1 MHITPSY
8 LREQLSK
15 SYEPQEANG
24 LARIIFC
31 DILGQ
36 SNVDY
41 YLCKDIDLSGNEEE
55 KVKSIL
61 QRLEKYE
68 PIQYIEGKKYFSG
81 REFFVR
87 QGVLIPRPETEE
99 LVELAAQA
107 CKPNAKILD
116 IGTGSGCIAIS
127 LSKKLPEA
135 EVHAW
140 DISEMALEV
149 AKQNNEQ
156 LKASVHFE
164 QHDILTYQA
173 TGAEAFD
180 LIISNPPYIANS
192 EKADMEANVL
202 NYEPHSALF
211 VSDDNP
217 LCFYIAIADFAKTAL
232 RGGGKLYFE
241 INPIYADQLKDVLIE
256 KGFCDVEIHLDI
268 HNRKRFACASKPH
281 NIE

>member
-127 LSKKLPEA
+127 LAKKLPEA

-140 DISEMALEV
+140 DISEVALEV

-156 LKASVHFE
+156 LSASVHFE

-173 TGAEAFD
+173 SGEEAFD
-180 LIISNPPYIANS
+180 LIISNPPYIAES
-192 EKADMEANVL
+192 EKAEMEPNVL
-202 NYEPHSALF
+202 AWEPSIALF
-211 VSDDNP
+211 VPDNDP
-217 LCFYIAIADFAKTAL
+217 LLFYRRIGELAL
-232 RGGGKLYFE
+232 RMLTPNGKLFFE
-241 INPIYADQLKDVLIE
+241 INRAYGDATKQLLCNQGYKNIHIQKDLSGNDRFVYAE
-256 KGFCDVEIHLDI
+256 
-268 HNRKRFACASKPH
+268 R
-281 NIE
+281 

>member
-1 MHITPSY
+1 MHITPSF

-61 QRLEKYE
+61 QRLKKYE

-140 DISEMALEV
+140 DISEVALEV

-156 LKASVHFE
+156 LSASVHFE

-173 TGAEAFD
+173 TGEEAFD
-180 LIISNPPYIANS
+180 LIISNPPYIAES
-192 EKADMEANVL
+192 EKAEMEPNVL
-202 NYEPHSALF
+202 AWEPSIALF
-211 VSDDNP
+211 VPDNDP
-217 LCFYIAIADFAKTAL
+217 LLFYRRIGELAL
-232 RGGGKLYFE
+232 RMLTPNGKLFFE
-241 INPIYADQLKDVLIE
+241 INRVYGDATKQLLCNQGYKNIHIQKDLSGNDRFVYAE
-256 KGFCDVEIHLDI
+256 K
-268 HNRKRFACASKPH
+268 
-281 NIE
+281 

>member
-15 SYEPQEANG
+15 SYEPQEANA

-31 DILGQ
+31 DMLGQ

-127 LSKKLPEA
+127 LAKKLPEA

-140 DISEMALEV
+140 DISEAALEV

-156 LKASVHFE
+156 LSASVHFE

-173 TGAEAFD
+173 TGEEAFD
-180 LIISNPPYIANS
+180 LIISNPPYITES
-192 EKADMEANVL
+192 EKAEMEANVL
-202 NYEPHSALF
+202 AWEPSIALF
-211 VSDDNP
+211 VPDNDP
-217 LCFYIAIADFAKTAL
+217 LLFYRRIGELAL
-232 RGGGKLYFE
+232 RMLTPNGKLFFE
-241 INPIYADQLKDVLIE
+241 INRAYGDATKQLLCNQGYKNIHIQKDLSGNDRFVYAE
-256 KGFCDVEIHLDI
+256 
-268 HNRKRFACASKPH
+268 R
-281 NIE
+281 

>member
-15 SYEPQEANG
+15 SYEPQEANA

-31 DILGQ
+31 DMLGQ

-41 YLCKDIDLSGNEEE
+41 YLCKDMDLSGNEEE

-68 PIQYIEGKKYFSG
+68 PIQYIERKKYFSG

-127 LSKKLPEA
+127 LAKKLPEA

-140 DISEMALEV
+140 DISEAALEV

-156 LKASVHFE
+156 LSASVHFE
-164 QHDILTYQA
+164 QHDILIYQA
-173 TGAEAFD
+173 TGEEAFD
-180 LIISNPPYIANS
+180 LIISNPPYITES
-192 EKADMEANVL
+192 EKAEMEANVL
-202 NYEPHSALF
+202 AWEPSIALF
-211 VSDDNP
+211 VPDNDP
-217 LCFYIAIADFAKTAL
+217 LLFYRRIGELAL
-232 RGGGKLYFE
+232 RMLTPNGKLFFE
-241 INPIYADQLKDVLIE
+241 INRAYGDATKQLLCNQGYKNIHIQKDLSGNDRFVYAE
-256 KGFCDVEIHLDI
+256 
-268 HNRKRFACASKPH
+268 R
-281 NIE
+281 

>member
-15 SYEPQEANG
+15 SYEPQEANA

-31 DILGQ
+31 DMLGQ

-41 YLCKDIDLSGNEEE
+41 YLCKDMDLSGNEEG

-127 LSKKLPEA
+127 LAKKLPEA

-140 DISEMALEV
+140 DISEAALEV

-156 LKASVHFE
+156 LSASVHFE

-173 TGAEAFD
+173 TGEEAFD
-180 LIISNPPYIANS
+180 LIISNPPYITES
-192 EKADMEANVL
+192 EKAEMEANVL
-202 NYEPHSALF
+202 AWEPSIALF
-211 VSDDNP
+211 VPDNDP
-217 LCFYIAIADFAKTAL
+217 LLFYRRIGELAL
-232 RGGGKLYFE
+232 RMLTPNGKLFFE
-241 INPIYADQLKDVLIE
+241 INRAYGDATKQLLCNQGYKNIHIQKDLSGNDRFVYAE
-256 KGFCDVEIHLDI
+256 
-268 HNRKRFACASKPH
+268 R
-281 NIE
+281 

>member
-15 SYEPQEANG
+15 SYEPQEANA

-41 YLCKDIDLSGNEEE
+41 YLCKDMDLSGNEEE

-127 LSKKLPEA
+127 LAKKLPEA

-140 DISEMALEV
+140 DISEAALEV

-156 LKASVHFE
+156 LSASVHFE
-164 QHDILTYQA
+164 QHDILIYQA
-173 TGAEAFD
+173 TGEEAFD
-180 LIISNPPYIANS
+180 LIISNPPYITES
-192 EKADMEANVL
+192 EKAEMEANVL
-202 NYEPHSALF
+202 AWEPSIALF
-211 VSDDNP
+211 VPDNDP
-217 LCFYIAIADFAKTAL
+217 LLFYRRIGELAL
-232 RGGGKLYFE
+232 RMLTPNGKLFFE
-241 INPIYADQLKDVLIE
+241 INRAYGDATKQLLCNQGYKNIHIQKDLSGNDRFVYAE
-256 KGFCDVEIHLDI
+256 
-268 HNRKRFACASKPH
+268 R
-281 NIE
+281 

>member
-36 SNVDY
+36 SNADY
-41 YLCKDIDLSGNEEE
+41 YLCKDMDLSGNEEE

-140 DISEMALEV
+140 DISEVALEV

-156 LKASVHFE
+156 LSASVHFE
-164 QHDILTYQA
+164 QHDILTYQT
-173 TGAEAFD
+173 TGEEAFD
-180 LIISNPPYIANS
+180 LIISNPPYITES
-192 EKADMEANVL
+192 EKAEMEANVL
-202 NYEPHSALF
+202 AWEPSIALF
-211 VSDDNP
+211 VPDNDP
-217 LCFYIAIADFAKTAL
+217 LLFYRRIGELAL
-232 RGGGKLYFE
+232 RMLTPNGKLFFE
-241 INPIYADQLKDVLIE
+241 INRAYGDATKQLLCNQGYKNIHIQKDLSGNDRFVYAE
-256 KGFCDVEIHLDI
+256 
-268 HNRKRFACASKPH
+268 R
-281 NIE
+281 

>member
-15 SYEPQEANG
+15 SYEPQEANA

-31 DILGQ
+31 DMLGQ

-41 YLCKDIDLSGNEEE
+41 YLCKDMDLSGNEEE

-68 PIQYIEGKKYFSG
+68 PIQYIEGKKYLSG
-81 REFFVR
+81 KEFFVR

-127 LSKKLPEA
+127 LAKKLPEA

-140 DISEMALEV
+140 DISEAALEV

-156 LKASVHFE
+156 LSASVHFE

-173 TGAEAFD
+173 TGEEAFD
-180 LIISNPPYIANS
+180 LIISNPPYITES
-192 EKADMEANVL
+192 EKAEMETNVL
-202 NYEPHSALF
+202 AWEPSIALF
-211 VSDDNP
+211 VPDNDP
-217 LCFYIAIADFAKTAL
+217 LLFYRRIGELAL
-232 RGGGKLYFE
+232 RMLTPNGKLFFE
-241 INPIYADQLKDVLIE
+241 INRAYGDATKQLLCNQGYKNIHIQKDLSGNDRFVYAE
-256 KGFCDVEIHLDI
+256 K
-268 HNRKRFACASKPH
+268 
-281 NIE
+281 

>member
-15 SYEPQEANG
+15 SYEPQEANA

-31 DILGQ
+31 DMLGQ

-41 YLCKDIDLSGNEEE
+41 YLCKDMDLSGNEEE

-140 DISEMALEV
+140 DISEVALEV

-156 LKASVHFE
+156 LSASVHFE

-173 TGAEAFD
+173 TGEEAFD
-180 LIISNPPYIANS
+180 LIISNPPYIAES
-192 EKADMEANVL
+192 EKAEMEANVL
-202 NYEPHSALF
+202 AWEPSIALF
-211 VSDDNP
+211 VPDNDP
-217 LCFYIAIADFAKTAL
+217 LLFYRRIGELAL
-232 RGGGKLYFE
+232 RMLTPNGKLFFE
-241 INPIYADQLKDVLIE
+241 INRAYGDATKQLLCNQGYKNIHIQKDLSGNDRFVYAE
-256 KGFCDVEIHLDI
+256 
-268 HNRKRFACASKPH
+268 R
-281 NIE
+281 

>member
-15 SYEPQEANG
+15 SYEPQEANA

-31 DILGQ
+31 DMLGQ

-41 YLCKDIDLSGNEEE
+41 YLCKDMDLSGNEEE

-127 LSKKLPEA
+127 LAKKLPEA

-140 DISEMALEV
+140 DISEAALEV

-156 LKASVHFE
+156 LSASVHFE
-164 QHDILTYQA
+164 QHDILIYQA
-173 TGAEAFD
+173 TGEEAFD
-180 LIISNPPYIANS
+180 LIISNPPYITES
-192 EKADMEANVL
+192 EKAEMEANVL
-202 NYEPHSALF
+202 AWEPSIALF
-211 VSDDNP
+211 VPDNDP
-217 LCFYIAIADFAKTAL
+217 LLFYRRIGELAL
-232 RGGGKLYFE
+232 RMLTPNGKLFFE
-241 INPIYADQLKDVLIE
+241 INRAYGDATKQLLCNQGYKNIHIQKDLSGNDRFVYAE
-256 KGFCDVEIHLDI
+256 
-268 HNRKRFACASKPH
+268 R
-281 NIE
+281 

>member
-140 DISEMALEV
+140 DISEVALEV

-156 LKASVHFE
+156 LSASVHFE

-173 TGAEAFD
+173 TGEEAFD
-180 LIISNPPYIANS
+180 LIISNPPYIAES
-192 EKADMEANVL
+192 EKAEMEANVL
-202 NYEPHSALF
+202 AWEPSIALF
-211 VSDDNP
+211 VPDNDP
-217 LCFYIAIADFAKTAL
+217 LLFYRRIGELAL
-232 RGGGKLYFE
+232 RMLTPNGKLFFE
-241 INPIYADQLKDVLIE
+241 INRAYGDATKQLLCNQGYKNIHIQKDLSGNDRFVYAE
-256 KGFCDVEIHLDI
+256 
-268 HNRKRFACASKPH
+268 R
-281 NIE
+281 

>member
-31 DILGQ
+31 DILEQ

-81 REFFVR
+81 REFYVR

-107 CKPNAKILD
+107 CKQNAKILD

-180 LIISNPPYIANS
+180 LIISNPPYIAES
-192 EKADMEANVL
+192 EKADMEPNVL
-202 NYEPHSALF
+202 AWEPSIALF
-211 VSDDNP
+211 VPDNDP
-217 LCFYIAIADFAKTAL
+217 LLFYRRIGELAL
-232 RGGGKLYFE
+232 RMLTPNGKLFFE
-241 INPIYADQLKDVLIE
+241 INRAYGDATKQLLCNQGYKNIHIQKDLSGNDRFVYAE
-256 KGFCDVEIHLDI
+256 
-268 HNRKRFACASKPH
+268 R
-281 NIE
+281 

>member
-1 MHITPSY
+1 MHITPSF

-140 DISEMALEV
+140 DISEVALEV

-156 LKASVHFE
+156 LSASVHFE

-173 TGAEAFD
+173 TGEEAFD
-180 LIISNPPYIANS
+180 LIISNPPYIAES
-192 EKADMEANVL
+192 EKAEMEPNVL
-202 NYEPHSALF
+202 AWEPSIALF
-211 VSDDNP
+211 VPDNDP
-217 LCFYIAIADFAKTAL
+217 LLFYRRIGELAL
-232 RGGGKLYFE
+232 RMLTPNGKLFFE
-241 INPIYADQLKDVLIE
+241 INRAYGDATKQLLCNQGYKNIHIQKDLSGNDRFVYAE
-256 KGFCDVEIHLDI
+256 
-268 HNRKRFACASKPH
+268 R
-281 NIE
+281 

>member
-15 SYEPQEANG
+15 SYEPQEANA

-31 DILGQ
+31 DMLGQ

-41 YLCKDIDLSGNEEE
+41 YLCKDMDLSGNEEE

-127 LSKKLPEA
+127 LAKKLPEA

-140 DISEMALEV
+140 DISEAALEV

-156 LKASVHFE
+156 LSASVHFE

-173 TGAEAFD
+173 TGEETFD
-180 LIISNPPYIANS
+180 LIISNPPYITES
-192 EKADMEANVL
+192 EKAEMETNVL
-202 NYEPHSALF
+202 AWEPSIALF
-211 VSDDNP
+211 VPDNDP
-217 LCFYIAIADFAKTAL
+217 LLFYRRIGELAL
-232 RGGGKLYFE
+232 RMLTPNGKLFFE
-241 INPIYADQLKDVLIE
+241 INRAYGDATKQLLCNQGYKNIHIQKDLSGNDRFVYAE
-256 KGFCDVEIHLDI
+256 
-268 HNRKRFACASKPH
+268 R
-281 NIE
+281 

>member
-8 LREQLSK
+8 LREQLNK
-15 SYEPQEANG
+15 SYEPQEANA

-31 DILGQ
+31 DMLGQ

-41 YLCKDIDLSGNEEE
+41 YLCKDMDLSGNEEE

-127 LSKKLPEA
+127 LAKKLPEA

-140 DISEMALEV
+140 DISEAALEV

-156 LKASVHFE
+156 LSASVHFE
-164 QHDILTYQA
+164 QHDILIYQA
-173 TGAEAFD
+173 TGEEAFD
-180 LIISNPPYIANS
+180 LIISNPPYITES
-192 EKADMEANVL
+192 EKAEMEANVL
-202 NYEPHSALF
+202 AWEPSIALF
-211 VSDDNP
+211 VPDNDP
-217 LCFYIAIADFAKTAL
+217 LLFYRRIGELAL
-232 RGGGKLYFE
+232 RMLTPNGKLFFE
-241 INPIYADQLKDVLIE
+241 INRAYGDATKQLLCNQGYKNIHIQKDLSGNDRFVYAE
-256 KGFCDVEIHLDI
+256 
-268 HNRKRFACASKPH
+268 R
-281 NIE
+281 

>member
-61 QRLEKYE
+61 QRLKKYE

-107 CKPNAKILD
+107 CKPHAKILD

-140 DISEMALEV
+140 DISEVALEV

-156 LKASVHFE
+156 LSASVHFE

-173 TGAEAFD
+173 TGEEAFD
-180 LIISNPPYIANS
+180 LIISNPPYIAES
-192 EKADMEANVL
+192 EKAKMEANVL
-202 NYEPHSALF
+202 AWEPSIALF
-211 VSDDNP
+211 VPDNDP
-217 LCFYIAIADFAKTAL
+217 LLFYRRIGELAL
-232 RGGGKLYFE
+232 RMLTPNGKLFFE
-241 INPIYADQLKDVLIE
+241 INRAYGDATKQLLCNQGYKNIHIQKDLSGNDRFVYAE
-256 KGFCDVEIHLDI
+256 
-268 HNRKRFACASKPH
+268 R
-281 NIE
+281 

>member
-15 SYEPQEANG
+15 SYEPQEANA

-31 DILGQ
+31 DMLGQ

-140 DISEMALEV
+140 DISEVALEV

-156 LKASVHFE
+156 LSASVHFE

-173 TGAEAFD
+173 TGEEAFD
-180 LIISNPPYIANS
+180 LIISNPPYITES
-192 EKADMEANVL
+192 EKAEMETNVL
-202 NYEPHSALF
+202 AWEPSIALF
-211 VSDDNP
+211 VPDNDP
-217 LCFYIAIADFAKTAL
+217 LLFYRRIGELAL
-232 RGGGKLYFE
+232 RMLTPNGKLFFE
-241 INPIYADQLKDVLIE
+241 INRAYGDATKQLLCNQGYKNIHIQKDLSGNDRFVYAE
-256 KGFCDVEIHLDI
+256 
-268 HNRKRFACASKPH
+268 R
-281 NIE
+281 

>member
-1 MHITPSY
+1 MHITPSF

-140 DISEMALEV
+140 DISEVALEV
-149 AKQNNEQ
+149 AKQNNAQ
-156 LKASVHFE
+156 LKAAVHFE

-180 LIISNPPYIANS
+180 LIISNPPYIAES
-192 EKADMEANVL
+192 EKAEMEPNVL
-202 NYEPHSALF
+202 AWEPSIALF
-211 VSDDNP
+211 VPDNDP
-217 LCFYIAIADFAKTAL
+217 LLFYRRIGELAL
-232 RGGGKLYFE
+232 RMLTPNGKLFFE
-241 INPIYADQLKDVLIE
+241 INRAYGDATKQLLCNQGYKNIHIQKDLSGNDRFVYAE
-256 KGFCDVEIHLDI
+256 
-268 HNRKRFACASKPH
+268 R
-281 NIE
+281 

>member
-1 MHITPSY
+1 MHITPSD

-15 SYEPQEANG
+15 SYEPQEANA

-41 YLCKDIDLSGNEEE
+41 YLCKDMDLSGNEEE

-127 LSKKLPEA
+127 LAKKLPEA

-140 DISEMALEV
+140 DISEAALEV

-156 LKASVHFE
+156 LSASVHFE

-173 TGAEAFD
+173 TGEEAFD
-180 LIISNPPYIANS
+180 LIISNPPYITES
-192 EKADMEANVL
+192 EKAEMEANVL
-202 NYEPHSALF
+202 AWEPSIALF
-211 VSDDNP
+211 VPDNDP
-217 LCFYIAIADFAKTAL
+217 LLFYRRIGELAL
-232 RGGGKLYFE
+232 RMLTPNGKLFFE
-241 INPIYADQLKDVLIE
+241 INRAYGDATKQLLCNQGYKNIHIQKDLSGNDRFVYAE
-256 KGFCDVEIHLDI
+256 
-268 HNRKRFACASKPH
+268 R
-281 NIE
+281 

>member
-81 REFFVR
+81 REFFVT

-107 CKPNAKILD
+107 CKQNAKILD

-156 LKASVHFE
+156 LKAYVHFE

-180 LIISNPPYIANS
+180 LIISNPPYIAES
-192 EKADMEANVL
+192 EKADMEPNVL
-202 NYEPHSALF
+202 AWEPSIALF
-211 VSDDNP
+211 VPDNDP
-217 LCFYIAIADFAKTAL
+217 LLFYRRIGELAL
-232 RGGGKLYFE
+232 RMLTPNGKLFFE
-241 INPIYADQLKDVLIE
+241 INRAYGDATKQLLCNQGYKNIHIQKDLSGNDRFVYAE
-256 KGFCDVEIHLDI
+256 
-268 HNRKRFACASKPH
+268 R
-281 NIE
+281 

>member
-15 SYEPQEANG
+15 SYEPQEANA

-31 DILGQ
+31 DMLGQ

-41 YLCKDIDLSGNEEE
+41 YLCKDMDLSGNEEE

-127 LSKKLPEA
+127 LAKKLPEA

-140 DISEMALEV
+140 DISEAALEV

-156 LKASVHFE
+156 LSASVHFE

-173 TGAEAFD
+173 TGGEQ
-180 LIISNPPYIANS
+180 
-192 EKADMEANVL
+192 
-202 NYEPHSALF
+202 
-211 VSDDNP
+211 
-217 LCFYIAIADFAKTAL
+217 
-232 RGGGKLYFE
+232 GGRSYQQQGHQR
-241 INPIYADQLKDVLIE
+241 IP
-256 KGFCDVEIHLDI
+256 
-268 HNRKRFACASKPH
+268 
-281 NIE
+281 

>member
-31 DILGQ
+31 DILGL

-127 LSKKLPEA
+127 LAKKLPEA

-140 DISEMALEV
+140 DISEAALEV

-156 LKASVHFE
+156 LSASVHFE

-173 TGAEAFD
+173 TGEEAFD
-180 LIISNPPYIANS
+180 LIISNPPYIAES
-192 EKADMEANVL
+192 EKAEMEPNVL
-202 NYEPHSALF
+202 AWEPSIALF
-211 VSDDNP
+211 VPDNDP
-217 LCFYIAIADFAKTAL
+217 LLFYRRIGELTL
-232 RGGGKLYFE
+232 RMLTPNGKLFFE
-241 INPIYADQLKDVLIE
+241 INRAYGDATKQLLCNQGYKNIHIQKDLSGNDRFVYAE
-256 KGFCDVEIHLDI
+256 
-268 HNRKRFACASKPH
+268 R
-281 NIE
+281 

>member
-180 LIISNPPYIANS
+180 LIISNPPYIAES
-192 EKADMEANVL
+192 EKADMEPNVL
-202 NYEPHSALF
+202 AWEPSIALF
-211 VSDDNP
+211 VPDNDP
-217 LCFYIAIADFAKTAL
+217 LLFYRRIGELAL
-232 RGGGKLYFE
+232 RMLTPNGKLFFE
-241 INPIYADQLKDVLIE
+241 INRAYGDATKQLLCNQGYKNIHIQKDLSGNDRFVYAE
-256 KGFCDVEIHLDI
+256 
-268 HNRKRFACASKPH
+268 R
-281 NIE
+281 

>member
-15 SYEPQEANG
+15 SYEPQEANA

-31 DILGQ
+31 DMLGQ

-140 DISEMALEV
+140 DISEAALEV

-156 LKASVHFE
+156 LSASVHFE

-173 TGAEAFD
+173 TGEEAFD
-180 LIISNPPYIANS
+180 LIISNPPYITES
-192 EKADMEANVL
+192 EKAEMETNVL
-202 NYEPHSALF
+202 AWEPSIALF
-211 VSDDNP
+211 VPDNDP
-217 LCFYIAIADFAKTAL
+217 LLFYRRIGELAL
-232 RGGGKLYFE
+232 RMLTPNGKLFFE
-241 INPIYADQLKDVLIE
+241 INRAYGDATKQLLCNQGYKNIHIQKDLSGNDRFVYAE
-256 KGFCDVEIHLDI
+256 K
-268 HNRKRFACASKPH
+268 
-281 NIE
+281 

>member
-15 SYEPQEANG
+15 SYEPQEANA

-31 DILGQ
+31 DMLGQ

-41 YLCKDIDLSGNEEE
+41 YLCKDMDLSGNEEE

-127 LSKKLPEA
+127 LAKKLPEA

-140 DISEMALEV
+140 DISEAALEV

-156 LKASVHFE
+156 LSASVHFE

-173 TGAEAFD
+173 TGEEAFD
-180 LIISNPPYIANS
+180 LIISNPPYITES
-192 EKADMEANVL
+192 EKAEMEANVL
-202 NYEPHSALF
+202 AWEPNIALF
-211 VSDDNP
+211 VPDNDP
-217 LCFYIAIADFAKTAL
+217 LLFYRRIGELAL
-232 RGGGKLYFE
+232 RMLTPNGKLFFE
-241 INPIYADQLKDVLIE
+241 INRAYGDATKQLLCNQGYKNIHIQKDLSGNDRFVYAE
-256 KGFCDVEIHLDI
+256 
-268 HNRKRFACASKPH
+268 R
-281 NIE
+281 

>member
-15 SYEPQEANG
+15 SYEPQEANA

-31 DILGQ
+31 DMLGQ

-41 YLCKDIDLSGNEEE
+41 YLCKDMDLSGNEEE

-127 LSKKLPEA
+127 LAKKLPEA

-140 DISEMALEV
+140 DISEAALEV

-156 LKASVHFE
+156 LSASVHFE

-173 TGAEAFD
+173 TGEEAFD
-180 LIISNPPYIANS
+180 LIISNPPYITES
-192 EKADMEANVL
+192 EKAEMEANVL
-202 NYEPHSALF
+202 AWEPSIALF
-211 VSDDNP
+211 VPDNDP
-217 LCFYIAIADFAKTAL
+217 LLFYRRIGELAL
-232 RGGGKLYFE
+232 RMLTPNGKLFFE
-241 INPIYADQLKDVLIE
+241 INRAYGDATKQLLCNQGYKNIHIQKDLSGNDRFVYAE
-256 KGFCDVEIHLDI
+256 
-268 HNRKRFACASKPH
+268 R
-281 NIE
+281 

>member
-1 MHITPSY
+1 MHITPSF

-87 QGVLIPRPETEE
+87 KGVLIPRPETEE

-140 DISEMALEV
+140 DISEVALEV

-156 LKASVHFE
+156 LSASVHFE

-173 TGAEAFD
+173 TGEEAFD
-180 LIISNPPYIANS
+180 LIISNPPYIAES
-192 EKADMEANVL
+192 EKAEMEPNVL
-202 NYEPHSALF
+202 AWEPSIALF
-211 VSDDNP
+211 VPDNDP
-217 LCFYIAIADFAKTAL
+217 LLFYRRIGELAL
-232 RGGGKLYFE
+232 RMLTPNGKLFFE
-241 INPIYADQLKDVLIE
+241 INRAYGDATKQLLCNQGYKNIHIQKDLSGNDRFVYAE
-256 KGFCDVEIHLDI
+256 
-268 HNRKRFACASKPH
+268 R
-281 NIE
+281 

>member
-15 SYEPQEANG
+15 SYEPQEANA

-31 DILGQ
+31 DMLGQ

-41 YLCKDIDLSGNEEE
+41 YLCKDMDLSGNEEE

-127 LSKKLPEA
+127 LAKKLPEA

-140 DISEMALEV
+140 DISEAALEV

-156 LKASVHFE
+156 LSASVHFE

-173 TGAEAFD
+173 TGEEAFD
-180 LIISNPPYIANS
+180 LIISNPPYITES
-192 EKADMEANVL
+192 EKAEMETNVL
-202 NYEPHSALF
+202 AWEPSIALF
-211 VSDDNP
+211 VPDNDP
-217 LCFYIAIADFAKTAL
+217 LLFYRRIGELAL
-232 RGGGKLYFE
+232 RMLTPNGKLFFE
-241 INPIYADQLKDVLIE
+241 INRAYGDATKQLLCNQGYKKIHIQKDLSGNDRFVYAE
-256 KGFCDVEIHLDI
+256 
-268 HNRKRFACASKPH
+268 R
-281 NIE
+281 

>member
-1 MHITPSY
+1 MHITPSF

-140 DISEMALEV
+140 DISEVALEV
-149 AKQNNEQ
+149 AKQNNAQ
-156 LKASVHFE
+156 LKAAVHFE

-180 LIISNPPYIANS
+180 LIISNPPYIAES
-192 EKADMEANVL
+192 EKAEMEPNVL
-202 NYEPHSALF
+202 AWEPSIALF
-211 VSDDNP
+211 VPDNDP
-217 LCFYIAIADFAKTAL
+217 LLFYRRIGELAL
-232 RGGGKLYFE
+232 RMLTLNGKLFFE
-241 INPIYADQLKDVLIE
+241 INRAYGDATKQLLCNQGYKNIHIQKDLSGNDRFVYAE
-256 KGFCDVEIHLDI
+256 
-268 HNRKRFACASKPH
+268 R
-281 NIE
+281 

>member
-8 LREQLSK
+8 LREQLNK
-15 SYEPQEANG
+15 SYEPQEANA

-31 DILGQ
+31 DMLGQ

-41 YLCKDIDLSGNEEE
+41 YLCKDMDLSGNEEE

-127 LSKKLPEA
+127 LAKKLPEA

-140 DISEMALEV
+140 DISEAALEV

-156 LKASVHFE
+156 LSASVHFE

-173 TGAEAFD
+173 TGEEAFD
-180 LIISNPPYIANS
+180 LIISNPPYITES
-192 EKADMEANVL
+192 EKAEMEANVL
-202 NYEPHSALF
+202 AWEPSIALF
-211 VSDDNP
+211 VPDNDP
-217 LCFYIAIADFAKTAL
+217 LLFYRRIGELAL
-232 RGGGKLYFE
+232 RMLTPYGKLFFE
-241 INPIYADQLKDVLIE
+241 INRAYGDATKQLLCNQGYKNIHIQKDLSGNDRFVYAE
-256 KGFCDVEIHLDI
+256 
-268 HNRKRFACASKPH
+268 R
-281 NIE
+281 

>member
-8 LREQLSK
+8 LREQLNK
-15 SYEPQEANG
+15 SYEPQEANA

-31 DILGQ
+31 DMLGQ

-41 YLCKDIDLSGNEEE
+41 YLCKDMDLSGNEEE

-127 LSKKLPEA
+127 LAKKLPEA

-140 DISEMALEV
+140 DISEAALEV

-156 LKASVHFE
+156 LSASVHFE

-173 TGAEAFD
+173 TGEEAFD
-180 LIISNPPYIANS
+180 LIISNPPYITES
-192 EKADMEANVL
+192 EKAEMEANVL
-202 NYEPHSALF
+202 AWEPSIALF
-211 VSDDNP
+211 VPDNAP
-217 LCFYIAIADFAKTAL
+217 LLFYRRIGELAL
-232 RGGGKLYFE
+232 RMLTPNGKLFFE
-241 INPIYADQLKDVLIE
+241 INRAYGDATKQLLCNQGYKNIHIQKDLSGNDRFVYAE
-256 KGFCDVEIHLDI
+256 
-268 HNRKRFACASKPH
+268 R
-281 NIE
+281 

>member
-1 MHITPSY
+1 MHITPSF
-8 LREQLSK
+8 LREQLGK

-140 DISEMALEV
+140 DISKVALEV

-156 LKASVHFE
+156 LSASVHFE

-173 TGAEAFD
+173 TGEEAFD
-180 LIISNPPYIANS
+180 LIISNPPYIAES
-192 EKADMEANVL
+192 EKAEMEPNVL
-202 NYEPHSALF
+202 AWEPSIALF
-211 VSDDNP
+211 VPDNDP
-217 LCFYIAIADFAKTAL
+217 LLFYRRIGELAL
-232 RGGGKLYFE
+232 RMLTPNGKLFFE
-241 INPIYADQLKDVLIE
+241 INRAYGDATKQLLCNQGYKNIHIQKDLSGNDRFVYAE
-256 KGFCDVEIHLDI
+256 
-268 HNRKRFACASKPH
+268 R
-281 NIE
+281 

>member
-15 SYEPQEANG
+15 SYEPQEANA

-31 DILGQ
+31 DMLGQ

-41 YLCKDIDLSGNEEE
+41 YLCKDMDLSGNEEE

-127 LSKKLPEA
+127 LAKKLPEA

-140 DISEMALEV
+140 DISEAALEV

-156 LKASVHFE
+156 LSASVHFE

-173 TGAEAFD
+173 TGEEAFD
-180 LIISNPPYIANS
+180 LIISNPPYITES
-192 EKADMEANVL
+192 EKAEMEPNVL
-202 NYEPHSALF
+202 AWEPSIALF
-211 VSDDNP
+211 VPDNDP
-217 LCFYIAIADFAKTAL
+217 LLFYRRIGELAL
-232 RGGGKLYFE
+232 RMLTPNGKLFFE
-241 INPIYADQLKDVLIE
+241 INRAYGDATKQLLCNQGYKNIHIQKDLSGNDRFVYAE
-256 KGFCDVEIHLDI
+256 K
-268 HNRKRFACASKPH
+268 
-281 NIE
+281 

>member
-61 QRLEKYE
+61 QRLKKYE

-140 DISEMALEV
+140 DISEVALEV
-149 AKQNNEQ
+149 AKQNNAQ
-156 LKASVHFE
+156 LKAAVHFE

-173 TGAEAFD
+173 TGEEAFD
-180 LIISNPPYIANS
+180 LIISNPPYIAES
-192 EKADMEANVL
+192 EKAEMEPNVL
-202 NYEPHSALF
+202 AWEPSIALF
-211 VSDDNP
+211 VSDNDP
-217 LCFYIAIADFAKTAL
+217 LLFYRRIGELAL
-232 RGGGKLYFE
+232 RMLTPNGKLFFE
-241 INPIYADQLKDVLIE
+241 INRAYGDATKQLLCNQGYKNIHIQKDLSGNDRFVYAE
-256 KGFCDVEIHLDI
+256 
-268 HNRKRFACASKPH
+268 R
-281 NIE
+281 

>member
-15 SYEPQEANG
+15 SYEPQEANA

-127 LSKKLPEA
+127 LAKKLPEA

-140 DISEMALEV
+140 DISEAALEV

-156 LKASVHFE
+156 LSASVHFE

-173 TGAEAFD
+173 TGEEAFD
-180 LIISNPPYIANS
+180 LIISNPPYITES
-192 EKADMEANVL
+192 EKAEMEANVL
-202 NYEPHSALF
+202 AWEPSIALF
-211 VSDDNP
+211 VPDNDP
-217 LCFYIAIADFAKTAL
+217 LLFYRRIGELAL
-232 RGGGKLYFE
+232 RMLTPNGKLFFE
-241 INPIYADQLKDVLIE
+241 INRAYGDATKQLLCNQGYKNIHIQKDLSGNDRFVYAE
-256 KGFCDVEIHLDI
+256 K
-268 HNRKRFACASKPH
+268 
-281 NIE
+281 

>member
-15 SYEPQEANG
+15 SYEPQEANA

-31 DILGQ
+31 DMLGQ

-41 YLCKDIDLSGNEEE
+41 YLCKDMDLSGNEEE

-127 LSKKLPEA
+127 LAKKLPEA
-135 EVHAW
+135 DVHAW
-140 DISEMALEV
+140 DISEAALEV

-156 LKASVHFE
+156 LSASVHFE
-164 QHDILTYQA
+164 QHNILTYQA
-173 TGAEAFD
+173 TGEEAFD
-180 LIISNPPYIANS
+180 LIISNPPYITES
-192 EKADMEANVL
+192 EKAEMETNVL
-202 NYEPHSALF
+202 AWEPSIALF
-211 VSDDNP
+211 VPDNDP
-217 LCFYIAIADFAKTAL
+217 LLFYRRIGELAL
-232 RGGGKLYFE
+232 RMLTPNGKLFFE
-241 INPIYADQLKDVLIE
+241 INRAYGDATKQLLCNQGYKNIHIQKDLSGNDRFVYAE
-256 KGFCDVEIHLDI
+256 K
-268 HNRKRFACASKPH
+268 
-281 NIE
+281 

>member
-1 MHITPSY
+1 
-8 LREQLSK
+8 
-15 SYEPQEANG
+15 
-24 LARIIFC
+24 
-31 DILGQ
+31 
-36 SNVDY
+36 
-41 YLCKDIDLSGNEEE
+41 
-55 KVKSIL
+55 VKSIL

-140 DISEMALEV
+140 DISEVALEV

-156 LKASVHFE
+156 LSASVHFE

-173 TGAEAFD
+173 TGEEAFD
-180 LIISNPPYIANS
+180 LIISNPPYITES
-192 EKADMEANVL
+192 EKAEMEAGVLFGGDMESEGDNTQNLNLWKSISVDVVNVA
-202 NYEPHSALF
+202 YEEYMRQKQ
-211 VSDDNP
+211 D
-217 LCFYIAIADFAKTAL
+217 K
-232 RGGGKLYFE
+232 
-241 INPIYADQLKDVLIE
+241 
-256 KGFCDVEIHLDI
+256 
-268 HNRKRFACASKPH
+268 
-281 NIE
+281 

>member
-15 SYEPQEANG
+15 SYDPQEANA

-41 YLCKDIDLSGNEEE
+41 YLCKDMDLSGNEEE

-81 REFFVR
+81 REFLVR

-140 DISEMALEV
+140 DISEVALEV

-164 QHDILTYQA
+164 QHDILTYKP
-173 TGAEAFD
+173 TEEEAFE
-180 LIISNPPYIANS
+180 LIISNPPYITES
-192 EKADMEANVL
+192 EKIEMEANVL
-202 NYEPHSALF
+202 QWEPSIALF
-211 VSDDNP
+211 VPDNDP
-217 LCFYIAIADFAKTAL
+217 LLFYRRIGELSLQMLAPN
-232 RGGGKLYFE
+232 GKLFFE
-241 INPIYADQLKDVLIE
+241 INCAYGEATKQLLQHQGYKNILIKKDISGNDRFVYAE
-256 KGFCDVEIHLDI
+256 K
-268 HNRKRFACASKPH
+268 
-281 NIE
+281 

>member
-127 LSKKLPEA
+127 LAKKLPEA

-140 DISEMALEV
+140 DISEVALEV

-156 LKASVHFE
+156 LSASVHFE

-173 TGAEAFD
+173 TGEEAFD
-180 LIISNPPYIANS
+180 LIISNPPYIAES
-192 EKADMEANVL
+192 EKAEMEPNVL
-202 NYEPHSALF
+202 AWEPSIALF
-211 VSDDNP
+211 VPDNDP
-217 LCFYIAIADFAKTAL
+217 LLFYRRIGELAL
-232 RGGGKLYFE
+232 RMLTPNGKLFFE
-241 INPIYADQLKDVLIE
+241 INRAYGDATKQLLCNQGYKNIHIQKDLSGNDRFVYAE
-256 KGFCDVEIHLDI
+256 
-268 HNRKRFACASKPH
+268 R
-281 NIE
+281 

>member
-15 SYEPQEANG
+15 SYEPQEANA

-41 YLCKDIDLSGNEEE
+41 YLCKDMDLSGNEEE

-127 LSKKLPEA
+127 LAKKLPEA

-140 DISEMALEV
+140 DISEAALEV

-156 LKASVHFE
+156 LSASVHFE

-173 TGAEAFD
+173 TGEEAFD
-180 LIISNPPYIANS
+180 LIISNPPYITES
-192 EKADMEANVL
+192 EKAEMETNVL
-202 NYEPHSALF
+202 AWEPSIALF
-211 VSDDNP
+211 VPDNDP
-217 LCFYIAIADFAKTAL
+217 LLFYRRIGELAL
-232 RGGGKLYFE
+232 RMLTPNGKLFFE
-241 INPIYADQLKDVLIE
+241 INRAYGDATKQLLCNQGYKNIHIQKDLSGNDRFVYAE
-256 KGFCDVEIHLDI
+256 K
-268 HNRKRFACASKPH
+268 
-281 NIE
+281 